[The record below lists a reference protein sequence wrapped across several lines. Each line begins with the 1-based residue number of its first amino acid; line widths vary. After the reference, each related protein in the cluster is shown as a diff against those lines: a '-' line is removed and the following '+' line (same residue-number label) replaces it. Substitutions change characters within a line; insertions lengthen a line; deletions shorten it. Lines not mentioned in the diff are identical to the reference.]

1 MAQRHKGDRL
11 QLVSRAPVAVG
22 EAVRHNAEERG
33 MNVSDY
39 IASVLAREVG
49 LDALAPQTAVRPRY
63 EELPIS
69 AA

>member
-1 MAQRHKGDRL
+1 MPQRHKGDRL
-11 QLVSRAPVAVG
+11 QLVSRTPTPVG

-39 IASVLAREVG
+39 IASILAREVG
-49 LDALAPQTAVRPRY
+49 LPELAPVAAVQQSRV
-63 EELPIS
+63 ELPIP